1 MRSLGASPGFC
12 LFLDLSERRQ
22 EAKSVLH
29 HIHQHNLEK
38 SFLVN
43 FFLLEKQREK
53 TPNGE
58 EELQLVLAGLGKR
71 SLTLNENITHSEF
84 SDLLLSTYPRLANIC
99 GGRLLHKSTG
109 GGGQR
114 RLAVIPPDLNGYTG
128 QQLKAVSGNGKYTM
142 YIAPLQEE
150 LDTIPL
156 PPEAKEFE
164 KMPKAQCK
172 TCKKMV
178 PLQILP
184 GHIKECKKQL
194 VDLCDS
200 AEEESCKEEDE
211 DEGSAALCYEKSK
224 TAECP
229 VCGNAFHPEIIEFHA
244 ASMRITNFR

>member
-1 MRSLGASPGFC
+1 MSNCCISR
-12 LFLDLSERRQ
+12 
-22 EAKSVLH
+22 
-29 HIHQHNLEK
+29 
-38 SFLVN
+38 
-43 FFLLEKQREK
+43 
-53 TPNGE
+53 
-58 EELQLVLAGLGKR
+58 
-71 SLTLNENITHSEF
+71 LTIF
-84 SDLLLSTYPRLANIC
+84 SIYNCSIL
-99 GGRLLHKSTG
+99 G

-150 LDTIPL
+150 LDTVPL

-164 KMPKAQCK
+164 KMPKAQCT

-200 AEEESCKEEDE
+200 AEE
-211 DEGSAALCYEKSK
+211 
-224 TAECP
+224 
-229 VCGNAFHPEIIEFHA
+229 VC
-244 ASMRITNFR
+244 